1 MNPKPLIARGAHP
14 ERPARRLLLRRAIG
28 SVGGIAVLA
37 APPRISW
44 SADKPTS
51 VQEQI
56 IEFKVREFPKVF
68 PGENFDTFK
77 QGRIKIEL
85 PPVADSGLSVNCV
98 VTVESPMTPDDY
110 VKTLWMWALRNPR
123 PIIIKAEF
131 TPAMPNARWETR
143 LRLGESQRIL
153 GIAEMSSGERYT
165 DGTDVI
171 VLASACQDGSG

>member
-1 MNPKPLIARGAHP
+1 MGAG
-14 ERPARRLLLRRAIG
+14 AAT
-28 SVGGIAVLA
+28 ALA
-37 APPRISW
+37 GHVRHAGA
-44 SADKPTS
+44 ADKPTS

-68 PGENFDTFK
+68 PGQNFDTFK
-77 QGRIKIEL
+77 EGRIKIEL
-85 PPVADSGLSVNCV
+85 PPVAESGLSVPCV

-153 GIAEMSSGERYT
+153 AVAEMS
-165 DGTDVI
+165 DGVRWTGATDVI